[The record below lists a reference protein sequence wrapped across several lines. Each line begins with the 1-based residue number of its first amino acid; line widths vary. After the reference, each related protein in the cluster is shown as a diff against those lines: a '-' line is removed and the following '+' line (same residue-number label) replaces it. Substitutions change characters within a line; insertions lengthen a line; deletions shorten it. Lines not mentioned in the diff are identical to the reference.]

1 MKFLTPL
8 VTQKH
13 SAEPGEFILYRDFK
27 VLFNWKLLNE
37 LFIVTVPRGFITD
50 FASVPRLAQLL
61 PGFNRT
67 ESSANAAVLH
77 DWSYC
82 CRGEMVVDTVS
93 GNGMVLHL
101 SRKECDQLL
110 YEGLIASGYS
120 RVVAWLFYSAVRVG
134 GWIYW
139 NRRKDGLDMT
149 NDFVPADFDW
159 GAP

>member
-8 VTQKH
+8 ITQKH

-27 VLFNWKLLNE
+27 VQFKWYV
-37 LFIVTVPRGFITD
+37 VTVPRGFITD

-67 ESSANAAVLH
+67 EASANAAVLH

-82 CRGEMVVDTVS
+82 CRGELVVTDAVF
-93 GNGMVLHL
+93 GNGEQLRL
-101 SRKECDQLL
+101 TRQECDQLL

-134 GWIYW
+134 GWIHW